1 MMLPG
6 LLFFVFSLVNDVRTS
21 IARHDMASA
30 QALAQA
36 YQKQA
41 GATPELAAAL
51 SWIARGEWDAH
62 DLPQADRYAVET
74 RKMALALLGMRRLD
88 ADPWLP
94 TALGAA
100 IEVHAEVL
108 AAEGQ
113 RPEAISFLRE
123 QLGAYGGTSIGERI
137 RKNLN
142 LLDLEGKPAPALDAG
157 DWLGARPP
165 ALANLRGHPVL
176 LFFWAHWCVDCKGE
190 APIVASLMAQYG
202 PKGLLLVAPTKLYG
216 YAAGGEPAAPAAEKQ
231 YIERVRAQYYP
242 MLASVPMPLSAANFL
257 NYGVST
263 TPTIALVD
271 RAGVVRFYHP
281 GAVSEAELSQRIQKL
296 LGR

>member
-6 LLFFVFSLVNDVRTS
+6 LLFFFSVVNDVRVS
-21 IARHDMASA
+21 IARHDLASA
-30 QALAQA
+30 QEAARA
-36 YQKQA
+36 YQSQA

-51 SWIARGEWDAH
+51 SWIARGEWDSGQ
-62 DLPQADRYAVET
+62 LPQADRYAT
-74 RKMALALLGMRRLD
+74 QARKMALELLGMRKLD

-94 TALGAA
+94 TAVGAA

-113 RPEAISFLRE
+113 RPEAIAYLRQ
-123 QLGAYGGTSIGERI
+123 QLGVFGATSIGERI

-142 LLDLEGKPAPALDAG
+142 LLDLVGHPAPALDSS
-157 DWLGARPP
+157 DWLGVRPP
-165 ALANLRGHPVL
+165 PLASLRGHPVL

-190 APIVASLMAQYG
+190 APIIASLMATYA
-202 PKGLLLVAPTKLYG
+202 PRGLKLVAPTKLYG
-216 YAAGGEPAAPAAEKQ
+216 YAAGGDPAAPAAEKQ
-231 YIERVRAQYYP
+231 YIQKVRAQYYP
-242 MLASVPMPLSAANFL
+242 ALAATPIPMSAANFL

-263 TPTIALVD
+263 TPTIVLVD
-271 RAGVVRFYHP
+271 ATGVVRFYHP

-296 LGR
+296 FAR

>member
-1 MMLPG
+1 MMLPA
-6 LLFFVFSLVNDVRTS
+6 LLFFFSVLNDVRTS
-21 IARHDMASA
+21 IARHDLASA
-30 QALAQA
+30 QALARASQA
-36 YQKQA
+36 QG

-62 DLPQADRYAVET
+62 QLPQADQYASQA
-74 RKMALALLGMRRLD
+74 RKMALELLGMRRLD

-100 IEVHAEVL
+100 IEVHAQVL

-123 QLGAYGGTSIGERI
+123 QLGAYGNTSIAERL

-142 LLDLEGKPAPALDAG
+142 LLDLEGKPAPALDMSG
-157 DWLGARPP
+157 WLGARPP
-165 ALANLRGHPVL
+165 ALASLRGHPVL
-176 LFFWAHWCVDCKGE
+176 LFFWAHWCVDCKAE
-190 APIVASLMAQYG
+190 APILASLMAQYG

-216 YAAGGEPAAPAAEKQ
+216 YAAAGEPAAPGAEKQ
-231 YIERVRAQYYP
+231 YIEKVRAQYYP
-242 MLASVPMPLSAANFL
+242 MLASTPIPLSAANFL

-271 RAGVVRFYHP
+271 RGGVVRFYHP
-281 GAVSEAELSQRIQKL
+281 GAVSEAELSQRIQRIL
-296 LGR
+296 AR